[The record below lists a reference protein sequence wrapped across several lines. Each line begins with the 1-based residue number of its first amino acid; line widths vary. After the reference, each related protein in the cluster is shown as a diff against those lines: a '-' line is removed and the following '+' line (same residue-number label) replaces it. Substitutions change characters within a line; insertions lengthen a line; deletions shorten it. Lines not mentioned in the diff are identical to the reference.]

1 MILITG
7 ATGLVGARLLFD
19 LSKNERV
26 KALRRTSSKLDVVN
40 RIFSSDPGRLNNIE
54 WVEGDVNDIYSLEDA
69 FENVDIIYHSAALIS
84 FLPGDRNLMMKVN
97 VEGTANMVNMALEK
111 KIMRFC
117 HISSVA
123 ALGRIAGS
131 ELVDENNVWKT
142 SSENSNYAI
151 SKYGGEREV
160 WRAIEEGLSAFI
172 INPTIIIG
180 PGDWNT
186 GSSQMFSSVNKGL
199 KFYATGSTGFVDY
212 RDVSKC
218 AIELMEKGV
227 SGKRFVI
234 NGENLPYKFVF
245 EKIAESLNKPKATIK
260 VTPLLAELG
269 WRAETLRSFI
279 MRDKSMIT
287 KETAR
292 NGNMHWK
299 YLNDK
304 IKNEIGIE
312 FTPIVSSIEHTSDYY
327 KSL

>member
-26 KALRRTSSKLDVVN
+26 RALRRITSRLDVVN
-40 RIFSSDPGRLNNIE
+40 RIFSSDPDRMKNVE
-54 WVEGDVNDIYSLEDA
+54 WVEGDVNDIFSLEDA
-69 FENVDIIYHSAALIS
+69 FENVDVVYHSAALIS
-84 FLPGDRNLMMKVN
+84 FLPSEKNLMMKVN
-97 VEGTANMVNMALEK
+97 VEGTANVVNIALDK
-111 KIMRFC
+111 KVKRFC

-131 ELVDENNVWKT
+131 EVVDENTVWKT

-151 SKYGGEREV
+151 SKYSGEREV
-160 WRAIEEGLSAFI
+160 WRGIEEGLSAFI

-186 GSSQMFSSVNKGL
+186 GSAQMFSSVNKGL
-199 KFYATGSTGFVDY
+199 RFYATGSTGFVDY

-218 AIELMEKGV
+218 AIELMNKGV
-227 SGKRFVI
+227 VAKRFVI
-234 NGENLPYKFVF
+234 NGENLPYQFVF
-245 EKIAESLNKPKATIK
+245 DKIAEGLNKPKATIK
-260 VTPLLAELG
+260 VTPFLAEIG
-269 WRAETLRSFI
+269 WRAEALRSFI

-292 NGNMHWK
+292 NGNRNWK
-299 YLNDK
+299 YLNEK
-304 IKNEIGIE
+304 IKKEIGIE
-312 FTPIVSSIEHTSDYY
+312 FTSIENSISHTAKLF
-327 KSL
+327 KS

>member
-7 ATGLVGARLLFD
+7 ATGLVGARILFD

-26 KALRRTSSKLDVVN
+26 RALRRTISKLDVFN
-40 RIFSSDPGRLNNIE
+40 RIFSADPVRMKNVE
-54 WVEGDVNDIYSLEDA
+54 WVQGDVNDIFSLEDA
-69 FENVDIIYHSAALIS
+69 FENVDVVYHSAALIS
-84 FLPGDRNLMMKVN
+84 FLPAEKNLMMKVN
-97 VEGTANMVNMALEK
+97 VEGTANVVNMALDK
-111 KIMRFC
+111 KVKHFC

-131 ELVDENNVWKT
+131 EVVDENTVWKT

-160 WRAIEEGLSAFI
+160 WRGIEEGLSAFI

-180 PGDWNT
+180 PGDWNS

-218 AIELMEKGV
+218 AIELMKKGV

-234 NGENLPYKFVF
+234 NSENLPYQFVF
-245 EKIAESLNKPKATIK
+245 DKIAIGLNKPKATIK

-269 WRAETLRSFI
+269 WRAEALRSFI

-292 NGNMHWK
+292 NGNRNWK
-299 YLNDK
+299 YLNEK
-304 IKNEIGIE
+304 IKKEIGIE
-312 FTPIVSSIEHTSDYY
+312 FIPIEDSIEQTASYFKD
-327 KSL
+327 

>member
-19 LSKNERV
+19 LSANERV
-26 KALRRTSSKLDVVN
+26 KAMRRASSKLDVVN
-40 RIFSSDPGRLNNIE
+40 RIFSADPGRLNNVE

-69 FENVDIIYHSAALIS
+69 FENVDVVYHSAALIS
-84 FLPGDRNLMMKVN
+84 FLPSDRELMMKVN
-97 VEGTANMVNMALEK
+97 AEGTANMVNIALEK
-111 KIMRFC
+111 KVERFC
-117 HISSVA
+117 HVSSVA

-131 ELVDENNVWKT
+131 EVVDENNVWKT

-160 WRAIEEGLSAFI
+160 WRGIEEGLSAFI

-180 PGDWNT
+180 PGDWNS

-212 RDVSKC
+212 RDVAKC
-218 AIELMEKGV
+218 AIALMNKGV

-234 NGENLPYKFVF
+234 NGENLTYRFVF
-245 EKIAESLNKPKATIK
+245 DKIAETLHKPKASVK
-260 VTPLLAELG
+260 VTPFLAELG
-269 WRAETLRSFI
+269 WRAEAIRSFI

-292 NGNMHWK
+292 NGNRNWK

-304 IKNEIGIE
+304 IKKETGIE
-312 FTPIVSSIEHTSDYY
+312 FTSIESSIEHTA
-327 KSL
+327 SLFKK

>member
-19 LSKNERV
+19 LSVNERV
-26 KALRRTSSKLDVVN
+26 KAMRRISSKMDVVN
-40 RIFSSDPGRLNNIE
+40 RIFSADPERLKNVE
-54 WVEGDVNDIYSLEDA
+54 WVEGDVNDIFSLEDA
-69 FENVDIIYHSAALIS
+69 FENVDVVYHSAALIS
-84 FLPGDRNLMMKVN
+84 FLPSERNLMMKVN
-97 VEGTANMVNMALEK
+97 VEGTANVVNMALDK
-111 KIMRFC
+111 KVKRFC
-117 HISSVA
+117 HVSSVA

-131 ELVDENNVWKT
+131 ESVDENNVWKT

-160 WRAIEEGLSAFI
+160 WRGIEEGLSAFI

-180 PGDWNT
+180 PGDWNS

-218 AIELMEKGV
+218 AIELMNKGV
-227 SGKRFVI
+227 TGKRFVI
-234 NGENLPYKFVF
+234 NGENLPYQFVF
-245 EKIAESLNKPKATIK
+245 DKIAEGLNKPKATIK
-260 VTPLLAELG
+260 VTPLIAELG
-269 WRAETLRSFI
+269 WRAEAFRSFI
-279 MRDKSMIT
+279 MRDKSMVT

-299 YLNDK
+299 YLNEK
-304 IKNEIGIE
+304 IKKEIGIE
-312 FTPIVSSIEHTSDYY
+312 FISIENSISHTA
-327 KSL
+327 SLFKN